1 MQLTASFVGKS
12 NPIVTVSYGS
22 ISTVNFFFLTL
33 PGECVCVQ
41 GSECPGG
48 ELSYWWTPLMS
59 TLLAVSLVGV
69 GSPEP
74 GSLNVSAPFWVWGLQ
89 GGWEPRRDPQELT
102 WAVG

>member
-1 MQLTASFVGKS
+1 
-12 NPIVTVSYGS
+12 
-22 ISTVNFFFLTL
+22 
-33 PGECVCVQ
+33 
-41 GSECPGG
+41 
-48 ELSYWWTPLMS
+48 MS